1 MSGATFD
8 LLFASAVAILLAIDL
23 LANRK
28 AHRISLREA
37 AAWTSLWV
45 TCALLF
51 GLFGLPLHPDFAAGH
66 RLEYFTAWLIEWAL
80 SVDNLLLFVV
90 IFESLAVPKEA
101 HHRVLFYGVLGAI
114 LMRTAFIVAGLEL
127 IRHFEWMLFLFG
139 SFLLYAAFRTWSQR
153 SAEPDIAHSPL
164 LRLLRRLLP
173 VTHDYHGARFTI
185 REGGRLMVTPLLVAV
200 VLVEL
205 TDLLF
210 AVDSIPAVFA
220 ITRSELVAL
229 TSNILAI
236 LGLRSLYFLLSH
248 GLDRIRYLREGLSVI
263 LLFVGLKLVTEPLED
278 VWHPSPAGSLAVVGS
293 ILLVTVIA
301 GLVADR
307 RDGGKHRRRA
317 GEAVGASE
325 TSPEPRGEDVA

>member
-8 LLFASAVAILLAIDL
+8 ILFASAVAILLAIDL

-28 AHRISLREA
+28 AHRISLKEA
-37 AAWTSLWV
+37 ALWTSVWV
-45 TCALLF
+45 GCALLF
-51 GLFGLPLHPDFAAGH
+51 GLFLLPLHPDFVPGE

-114 LMRTAFIVAGLEL
+114 VMRTVFIVAGLEL

-139 SFLLYAAFRTWSQR
+139 AFLLFAAFRTWSQR

-173 VTHDYHGARFTI
+173 VTHDYHGARFTV

-200 VLVEL
+200 VLMEL

-248 GLDRIRYLREGLSVI
+248 GLDRIRFLREGLSAV
-263 LLFVGLKLVTEPLED
+263 LLFVGVKLVTEPLEG

-293 ILLVTVIA
+293 ILGVTLLA
-301 GLVADR
+301 SLWADR
-307 RDGGKHRRRA
+307 RHGPKERRA
-317 GEAVGASE
+317 PDGAMA
-325 TSPEPRGEDVA
+325 REDDSA

>member
-1 MSGATFD
+1 VSATVFD
-8 LLFASAVAILLAIDL
+8 LLFACAVAILLAIDL

-28 AHRISLREA
+28 AHRISLKEA
-37 AAWTSLWV
+37 ALWTSVWV
-45 TCALLF
+45 SCALLF
-51 GLFGLPLHPDFAAGH
+51 GLFGLPLHPDFQPSE

-101 HHRVLFYGVLGAI
+101 QHRVLFYGVLGAI

-139 SFLLYAAFRTWSQR
+139 AFLLYAAFRTWSQR
-153 SAEPDIAHSPL
+153 SDEPDIAHSPL
-164 LRLLRRLLP
+164 LRLLRRVLP
-173 VTHDYHGARFTI
+173 VTKDYHGAHFTV

-248 GLDRIRYLREGLSVI
+248 GLDKIRYLREGLSVI
-263 LLFVGLKLVTEPLED
+263 LLFVGLKLITEPLEG
-278 VWHPSPAGSLAVVGS
+278 VWHPNPAGSLAIVAS
-293 ILLVTVIA
+293 ILAVTVLA
-301 GLVADR
+301 SVWADR
-307 RDGGKHRRRA
+307 RGWPRRKGTATR
-317 GEAVGASE
+317 V
-325 TSPEPRGEDVA
+325 TPTK